1 MTTSLTPN
9 HIRYALAN
17 LPLLT
22 FEVTD
27 ACNLKCK
34 YCGYGEFYN
43 DYDER
48 KDQNLPFE
56 CPPTAGLFGRLL
68 ELQP

>member
-1 MTTSLTPN
+1 MKKHLTPN
-9 HIRYALAN
+9 HIRLALAN

-43 DYDER
+43 DYDVFII
-48 KDQNLPFE
+48 KKIIGHK
-56 CPPTAGLFGRLL
+56 TI
-68 ELQP
+68 LQVHLHD

>member
-1 MTTSLTPN
+1 MDRNKLCYLREYKADNYIYELSER
-9 HIRYALAN
+9 HVIYELAN
-17 LPLLT
+17 LKQLT

-43 DYDER
+43 TR
-48 KDQNLPFE
+48 
-56 CPPTAGLFGRLL
+56 
-68 ELQP
+68 